1 MRQAMLVLFALI
13 VSAGLAQ
20 AQDVPKRKSGLWE
33 VKRTTVRTG
42 EKARVVQMCIDE
54 ASDNA
59 VRQLAEGMRNE
70 SCKTTKLTREGDKM
84 TVDAVCNLGQTKVTS
99 TTHAVITGKF
109 DSAYKIESTSKYDPP
124 MYGRAEGGSTLEGR
138 WLGACKP
145 DQKPGDYILP
155 NGVKL
160 RASDPEKVAA
170 DKAAAAQAQKAGTD
184 AKAAKQ
190 KRKGNFM
197 PAPAS
202 PAAPAPAAPAPPAP
216 SPAK

>member
-1 MRQAMLVLFALI
+1 MRQALLVLCALI
-13 VSAGLAQ
+13 LAAGLAQ

-42 EKARVVQMCIDE
+42 EKPRVVQMCIDE

-59 VRQLAEGMRNE
+59 LRQLAEGMRNE
-70 SCKTTKLTREGDKM
+70 TCKTTKLTREGDRL

-109 DSAYKIESTSKYDPP
+109 DSAYKIESMSKYDPP
-124 MYGRAEGGSTLEGR
+124 MYGKTEGVATLEGR
-138 WLGACKP
+138 WVGACKP

-160 RASDPEKVAA
+160 RASDPEKAAA
-170 DKAAAAQAQKAGTD
+170 DKAAAEQTKKDAKNAGAD
-184 AKAAKQ
+184 AKAGKQQ
-190 KRKGNFM
+190 KRRGNFM
-197 PAPAS
+197 PVPAPV
-202 PAAPAPAAPAPPAP
+202 PAPAAPA
-216 SPAK
+216 K

>member
-13 VSAGLAQ
+13 LSAGLAQ

-109 DSAYKIESTSKYDPP
+109 DSAYKIESMSKFDPP
-124 MYGRAEGGSTLEGR
+124 MYGKTEGMSTLEGR

-170 DKAAAAQAQKAGTD
+170 DKAAAEQAQKAGAD

-197 PAPAS
+197 PAPA
-202 PAAPAPAAPAPPAP
+202 PAPAAAPTPAPAPA
-216 SPAK
+216 K